1 MQSEVFYM
9 RTVLF
14 VCTGNT
20 CRSPMAEGIFNTLAQ
35 ERDIPVRAKSCG
47 IAAVNGEPVTEN
59 AVRAAA
65 EYGADISG
73 HTACQITQELFD
85 EAEAVYTMT
94 RSHADML
101 RGIIGGDKIHTLSGR
116 DISDPFGGD
125 YDIYKAA
132 AKEIYFSVNTL
143 LDEFSR

>member
-35 ERDIPVRAKSCG
+35 ERDIPV
-47 IAAVNGEPVTEN
+47 EPVTEN

-132 AKEIYFSVNTL
+132 AKEIYFSVNAL